1 VAGALDGARNPRLA
15 PAWLILI
22 GAAIAPALA
31 TGVVTRSEALRFQV
45 HAFAPILLL
54 GVFGAW
60 WLIRRFRLPRSAS
73 VAATILLALAVV
85 RPDRGVAIVLRDYGP
100 TSEPFASFEVVPD
113 HQGAGRFV
121 LGSARPDDLIVA
133 EDSTQQQYY
142 IGRVDYWLRRRQD
155 AASYLASEST
165 GADPYDIYT
174 GAELLP
180 DFDALLKL
188 SASQPGRLIWLITS
202 AEADSRE
209 RFYRTPET
217 SRALERIRPFAQFTG
232 RDGMTRVYRIRAGR
246 IEAPQV
252 PPRNPAPVDGGAEG
266 SN

>member
-1 VAGALDGARNPRLA
+1 
-15 PAWLILI
+15 LI

-31 TGVVTRSEALRFQV
+31 TGVVARSEALRFQV

-54 GVFGAW
+54 GLLGAW
-60 WLIRRFRLPRSAS
+60 CLIRRFRLSGGAS

-85 RPDRGVAIVLRDYGP
+85 RPDRGVAIVFRDYGP
-100 TSEPFASFEVVPD
+100 TSEPFAFEVAPD

-121 LGSARPDDLIVA
+121 LTNATPDDLIVA
-133 EDSTQQQYY
+133 EDSTEQKFYG
-142 IGRVDYWLRRRQD
+142 GRVDYWLRRPQD

-165 GADPYDIYT
+165 GTDPYDIYT